1 MKSKNPGLGDKVAA
15 ITKATGIEKIVKT
28 FFGDDCGCDERR
40 DRLNKMFSR
49 PVKMMDS
56 GQRKFF
62 EEEIMARYK
71 KSQNLTRHVGDAFYK
86 LYEELLAN
94 EENTL
99 ATHHDKIMIAKVIE
113 YDFELINEKV
123 SEAIGSGTTFAWT
136 TPLEVSVAEKITKMC
151 NIDKVRITNTGTEAT
166 MHALRIA

>member
-1 MKSKNPGLGDKVAA
+1 MKSKNQGLGDKVAA

-56 GQRKFF
+56 AQRKFF

-71 KSQNLTRHVGDAFYK
+71 KSQSLTRHVGDAFYK
-86 LYEELLAN
+86 LYEELLNKKKSRTTCASCN
-94 EENTL
+94 KNMYIEL
-99 ATHHDKIMIAKVIE
+99 LKIYE
-113 YDFELINEKV
+113 SSCDE
-123 SEAIGSGTTFAWT
+123 
-136 TPLEVSVAEKITKMC
+136 
-151 NIDKVRITNTGTEAT
+151 
-166 MHALRIA
+166 